1 MPLVNNASE
10 VILAIKA
17 NNEASPVIKQVAN
30 DVQGLESTT
39 QDLSDSALSS
49 SAGFDML
56 GVSAGTLSLALS
68 TVTLA
73 ASAFV
78 AAFNFG
84 EIAAGNERLRES
96 GAQLAA
102 GYGESLDRII
112 TKVRAASLGTVS
124 DMDIIASANKAMMLG
139 VGGNAEQ
146 LANLM
151 EIAAF
156 RGRAMGLSTSQAFDD
171 MTRGIGRM
179 SPMIL
184 DNLGIVVDAESTYV
198 KYAQSIGKTSNELT
212 RNEKVQALLN
222 RVIEEGNRQ
231 LEEAGGLVEDNAS
244 KYEKFNAELENAK
257 NSLIENTVG
266 MSGLADAA
274 GNLLNSFTQITG
286 DQSLSEFFM
295 SNATWTN
302 QFRIAQDFLTDSVE
316 RSADRRR
323 QAADAVRMHSDA
335 MDVYSS
341 RVKVAIEVQGELTT
355 VDDAAVK
362 GAMQVHDTYEKLSD
376 KLSDL
381 ESDHD
386 ALLEKKRELIE
397 QGWWPESEKIKAVND
412 KLAEN
417 EQKQKDVTLAMQGT
431 LSQML
436 LNTAA
441 AGLDAEGQLALA
453 RATGQISEEAYVAL
467 TAQAA
472 LKKQYEDGRI
482 TAEQYAQKTKDL
494 KAAID
499 ALQSKKITITADAIF
514 NQINKI
520 MTSYQYIKSDGGPTL
535 NTSGKRGYAS
545 GTQGWETVPSGYPN
559 DTYPIMLSS
568 GERFAVI
575 PSGVSAA
582 PSASGVSGGGVTL
595 QIVYAPGISFGDES
609 EAEQR
614 MWPTVLKLMQ
624 QAKANG
630 QI

>member
-1 MPLVNNASE
+1 MPIVNNSTE
-10 VILAIKA
+10 VVLAIKA
-17 NNEASPVIKQVAN
+17 SNEASPVIKQVAS
-30 DVQGLESTT
+30 DVQALETSNANLNASAEIAD
-39 QDLSDSALSS
+39 QGFSALGLTFGQLSVVMS
-49 SAGFDML
+49 ALTASAGVMVGAFQLAEL
-56 GVSAGTLSLALS
+56 G
-68 TVTLA
+68 
-73 ASAFV
+73 
-78 AAFNFG
+78 
-84 EIAAGNERLRES
+84 AGNERLAES
-96 GAQLAA
+96 GRQLARS
-102 GYGESLDRII
+102 YGESMDEIVS
-112 TKVRAASLGTVS
+112 KVRDASLGTVS

-139 VGGNAEQ
+139 VSGSAEQ

-156 RGRAMGLSTSQAFDD
+156 RGRAMGISTTEAFE
-171 MTRGIGRM
+171 RIANGIGKLSIQRLDDLGI
-179 SPMIL
+179 IL
-184 DNLGIVVDAESTYV
+184 DSKNVYDS
-198 KYAQSIGKTSNELT
+198 YAKSIGKSADELT
-212 RNEKVQALLN
+212 RSEKIQAVLN
-222 RVIEEGNRQ
+222 NTLEEGNAM
-231 LEEAGGLVEDNAS
+231 LEAAGGLVEDNAAQ
-244 KYEKFNAELENAK
+244 YEQLNARVENYK
-257 NSLIENTVG
+257 NSVAASVNEAITPSIRAFLDL
-266 MSGLADAA
+266 SDAMDQA
-274 GNLLNSFTQITG
+274 SEATG
-286 DQSLSEFFM
+286 
-295 SNATWTN
+295 
-302 QFRIAQDFLTDSVE
+302 RTDARSRLYLGVMQLQVE
-316 RSADRRR
+316 QER
-323 QAADAVRMHSDA
+323 AAAEAARMHSDA
-335 MDVYSS
+335 MEIYGA
-341 RVKVAIEVQGELTT
+341 RVTTVTQVEQEAIEISGE
-355 VDDAAVK
+355 AVK
-362 GAMQVHDTYEKLSD
+362 GAMQVHDTYEKLGD

-381 ESDHD
+381 ADEHKT
-386 ALLEKKRELIE
+386 LLDKKQELIE

-453 RATGQISEEAYVAL
+453 RATGQIDEATYAAL
-467 TAQAA
+467 SAQAD
-472 LKKQYEDGRI
+472 LKKQYDDGKI
-482 TAEQYAQKTKDL
+482 TAEEYAKKTVL
-494 KAAID
+494 LRD
-499 ALQSKKITITADAIF
+499 AVKTLESKKITITADAIF